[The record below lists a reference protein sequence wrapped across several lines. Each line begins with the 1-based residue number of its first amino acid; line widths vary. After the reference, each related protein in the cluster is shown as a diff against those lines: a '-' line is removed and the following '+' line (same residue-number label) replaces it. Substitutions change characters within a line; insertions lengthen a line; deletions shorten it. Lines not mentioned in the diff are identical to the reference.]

1 MMEEMGAAYMAHG
14 HRHAGGQPHV
24 HQHGRHRRR
33 DRRSARSLRVRPEAR
48 VAMDAVE
55 QVREAL
61 ARVAKKG
68 LAGECE
74 ALFSVRI
81 PGQDAMAVG
90 SAPGDVAT
98 IPFERAGEAAA
109 LHAGVYR
116 LRGDA
121 GAILTARQPWASRLA
136 DLPAPMPAV
145 FDEQARRLGPRR
157 RALFRRSA
165 EDRSQRVSHR
175 RRRPGHRVHG
185 GASRPEC
192 RVAREVRQGL
202 SARDAGRREDS
213 LDPVARAVDRRPPFA
228 QGPGARRRRPR
239 PRRGAGR
246 VFHILS
252 GRQEAGAKASAGCAD
267 TVFFPLT
274 W

>member
-1 MMEEMGAAYMAHG
+1 
-14 HRHAGGQPHV
+14 
-24 HQHGRHRRR
+24 
-33 DRRSARSLRVRPEAR
+33 
-48 VAMDAVE
+48 MDAVE

-90 SAPGDVAT
+90 SAPGGVAT

-109 LHAGVYR
+109 PHAGVYR

-145 FDEQARRLGPRR
+145 FDEQARQLGPG
-157 RALFRRSA
+157 SGVIPP
-165 EDRSQRVSHR
+165 QR
-175 RRRPGHRVHG
+175 
-185 GASRPEC
+185 
-192 RVAREVRQGL
+192 
-202 SARDAGRREDS
+202 
-213 LDPVARAVDRRPPFA
+213 
-228 QGPGARRRRPR
+228 
-239 PRRGAGR
+239 
-246 VFHILS
+246 
-252 GRQEAGAKASAGCAD
+252 
-267 TVFFPLT
+267 
-274 W
+274 